1 MPRIVLAGRVP
12 HIVRSSASF
21 YTIAAAVALRRLFGR
36 KLAPDWPRDMEIV
49 NLFWRE
55 QFNRALRFSDIHEG
69 RAYFDSLQTYT
80 DETFAVERTPSGS
93 DCPPGDWMTARRLQ
107 SPVTLLY
114 LHGGGYTLYAA
125 MTRRFEEMLSSL
137 LGMKLF
143 APDYR
148 LTPEHPHPAQIED
161 ALAAYRYLLAQGTDP
176 SQLVIIGDSAGGHLT
191 LMTLLALREARLP
204 QPALAVGICPWTDIG
219 RRGASL
225 TSNNR
230 YDLLQGYMVIQFGK
244 SFVGDGPYTREELS
258 PIYQDFRGLAPIYL
272 QGGGKEILIDM
283 IRDFANVL
291 VEQGCDVM
299 LDVWEHMT
307 HDFQAHGA
315 TIPESKEALERIKQ
329 AIAYRTGQE
338 GGSPFASGLR
348 TEVAAAPRKTT

>member
-1 MPRIVLAGRVP
+1 MPRIVLAGRLR
-12 HIVRSSASF
+12 HRVRSAVSF
-21 YTIAAAVALRRLFGR
+21 YSIAAAVSFRRLLGR
-36 KLAPDWPRDMEIV
+36 KLAADWPRDMEII

-55 QFNRALRFSDIHEG
+55 QFKRAMRFSSIEQG

-80 DETFAVERTPSGS
+80 DETFAIERTPAGPG
-93 DCPPGDWMTARRLQ
+93 CPAGDWITPRDLH

-114 LHGGGYTLYAA
+114 LHGGGYTFHAA
-125 MTRRFEEMLSSL
+125 VTRRFADMLSSI

-176 SQLVIIGDSAGGHLT
+176 SQLVIIGDFAGGHLT
-191 LMTLLALREARLP
+191 LMTLLALREEKLP

-219 RRGASL
+219 GRGASL
-225 TSNNR
+225 TCNNR
-230 YDLLQGYMVIQFGK
+230 YDLVQGDMAIQFGK
-244 SFVGDGPYTREELS
+244 WLRGDRAYTREELS
-258 PIYQDFRGLAPIYL
+258 PIYHDFRGLASIYL
-272 QGGGKEILIDM
+272 QGGGKEVLIDM
-283 IRDFANVL
+283 IRDFANTL
-291 VEQGCDVM
+291 VEQGCDVT

-307 HDFQAHGA
+307 HDFQANGE

-329 AIAYRTGQE
+329 VIAHRTGQE
-338 GGSPFASGLR
+338 GATLFTAGLR
-348 TEVAAAPRKTT
+348 TEVATASRKSN